1 MDTLIQW
8 VKNLIFIILFTALL
22 EMFLPESNMGKYVR
36 IVMGF
41 FIISILLAPISVI
54 FRQDYT
60 RFQYI
65 LPESFINDNWAEIEV
80 RGREMEEANR
90 AILMNYYQEQI
101 AKQVREIVSL
111 HFADYR
117 QDIDLALDDDYRI
130 DSLTVFLTE
139 PGVRTVEIKPV
150 KIAIGDKGEEAEER
164 AGPSGEKR
172 YSKEKLEYSLSQF
185 LQVSEDKV
193 QVVFRTGGN

>member
-1 MDTLIQW
+1 MDAIIHW

-41 FIISILLAPISVI
+41 FIISILLAPITAI

-60 RFQYI
+60 RLQYI
-65 LPESFINDNWAEIEV
+65 LPEKIINDNWAVIEE
-80 RGREMEEANR
+80 RGREMEETNR
-90 AILMNYYQEQI
+90 SILRDYYQEQI
-101 AKQVREIVSL
+101 ARQVREIVNL

-117 QDIDLALDDDYRI
+117 QKIDLILDENYRI

-139 PGVRTVEIKPV
+139 PGIRPVEIKPV
-150 KIAIGDKGEEAEER
+150 RIEVGDKGEDLEER
-164 AGPSGEKR
+164 TVLSGEKR
-172 YSKEKLEYSLSQF
+172 LDKEKLEYSLSQF
-185 LQVSEDKV
+185 LQIAEDKV
-193 QVVFRTGGN
+193 QVVFKTGGS

>member
-1 MDTLIQW
+1 MDAIIHW

-41 FIISILLAPISVI
+41 FIISILLAPITAI

-60 RFQYI
+60 RLQYI
-65 LPESFINDNWAEIEV
+65 LPEKIINDNWAVIEE
-80 RGREMEEANR
+80 RGREMEETNR
-90 AILMNYYQEQI
+90 SILRDYYQEQI
-101 AKQVREIVSL
+101 ARQVREIVNL

-117 QDIDLALDDDYRI
+117 QEIDLILDENYRI

-139 PGVRTVEIKPV
+139 PGIRPVEIKPV
-150 KIAIGDKGEEAEER
+150 RIEVGDKGEDFEER
-164 AGPSGEKR
+164 TVLSGEKR
-172 YSKEKLEYSLSQF
+172 LDKEKLEYSLSQF
-185 LQVSEDKV
+185 LQIAEDKV
-193 QVVFRTGGN
+193 QVVFKTGGS

>member
-1 MDTLIQW
+1 MDAIIHW

-41 FIISILLAPISVI
+41 FIISILLAPITAI

-60 RFQYI
+60 RLQYI
-65 LPESFINDNWAEIEV
+65 LPEKIINDNWAVIEE
-80 RGREMEEANR
+80 RGREMEETNR
-90 AILMNYYQEQI
+90 SILRDYYQEQI
-101 AKQVREIVSL
+101 ARQVREIVNL

-117 QDIDLALDDDYRI
+117 QEIDLILDENYRI

-139 PGVRTVEIKPV
+139 PGIRPVEIKPV
-150 KIAIGDKGEEAEER
+150 RIEVGDKGEDLEER
-164 AGPSGEKR
+164 TVLSGEKR
-172 YSKEKLEYSLSQF
+172 LDKEKLEYSLSQF
-185 LQVSEDKV
+185 LQIAEDKV
-193 QVVFRTGGN
+193 QVVFKTGGS

>member
-1 MDTLIQW
+1 VDAIIHW

-41 FIISILLAPISVI
+41 FIISILLAPITAI

-60 RFQYI
+60 RLQYI
-65 LPESFINDNWAEIEV
+65 LPEKIINDNWAVIEE
-80 RGREMEEANR
+80 RRREMEETNR
-90 AILMNYYQEQI
+90 SILRDYYQEQI
-101 AKQVREIVSL
+101 ARQVREIVNL

-117 QDIDLALDDDYRI
+117 QEIDLILDENYRI

-139 PGVRTVEIKPV
+139 PGIRPVEIKPV
-150 KIAIGDKGEEAEER
+150 RIEVGDKGEDLEER
-164 AGPSGEKR
+164 TVLSGEKR
-172 YSKEKLEYSLSQF
+172 LDKEKLEYSLSQF
-185 LQVSEDKV
+185 LQIAEDKV
-193 QVVFRTGGN
+193 QVVFKTGGS

>member
-1 MDTLIQW
+1 MDAIIHW

-41 FIISILLAPISVI
+41 FIISILLAPITAI

-60 RFQYI
+60 RLQYI
-65 LPESFINDNWAEIEV
+65 LPEKIINDNWAVIEE
-80 RGREMEEANR
+80 RGREMEETNR
-90 AILMNYYQEQI
+90 SILRDYYQEQI
-101 AKQVREIVSL
+101 ARQVREIVNL

-117 QDIDLALDDDYRI
+117 QEIDLILDENYRI

-139 PGVRTVEIKPV
+139 PGIRPVEIKPV
-150 KIAIGDKGEEAEER
+150 RIEVGDKGEDLEER
-164 AGPSGEKR
+164 TVLSGEKR
-172 YSKEKLEYSLSQF
+172 LDKEKLEYSLTSF
-185 LQVSEDKV
+185 Y
-193 QVVFRTGGN
+193 R

>member
-1 MDTLIQW
+1 MDAIIHW

-41 FIISILLAPISVI
+41 FIISILLAPITAI

-60 RFQYI
+60 RLQYI
-65 LPESFINDNWAEIEV
+65 LPEKIINDNWAVIEE
-80 RGREMEEANR
+80 RGREMEETNR
-90 AILMNYYQEQI
+90 SILRDYYQEQI
-101 AKQVREIVSL
+101 ARQVREIVNL

-117 QDIDLALDDDYRI
+117 QEIDLIFDENYRI

-139 PGVRTVEIKPV
+139 PGIRPVEIKPV
-150 KIAIGDKGEEAEER
+150 RIEVGDKGEDLEER
-164 AGPSGEKR
+164 TVLSGEKR
-172 YSKEKLEYSLSQF
+172 LDKEKLEYSLSQF
-185 LQVSEDKV
+185 LQIAEDKV
-193 QVVFRTGGN
+193 QVVFKTGGS